1 MKLCLGQYYSK
12 MRYWHIMLIYV
23 IAVLLRCEGIVNI
36 THCKLMMKETIMYG
50 MNCSCNFL
58 TANDFR
64 IEAM

>member
-1 MKLCLGQYYSK
+1 
-12 MRYWHIMLIYV
+12 MLIYV